1 MSAYDC
7 GQVSAFMQETCHDLL
22 RDQDQMRSMA
32 VYKRAKFES
41 YLGPQVGFEL
51 ATGRLTAQ
59 RLSSRKQTADR
70 RLKSRKSEER
80 THAGSMITPQFMTFS
95 IRYQVRLAQVKG
107 FTQHAGRNGATHVSV
122 HGNSALPKDLH
133 FARICQYEADAT
145 LGTRQ
150 PKFR

>member
-1 MSAYDC
+1 MEFALSFLVGLFHPLQHA
-7 GQVSAFMQETCHDLL
+7 GFSPAH
-22 RDQDQMRSMA
+22 
-32 VYKRAKFES
+32 
-41 YLGPQVGFEL
+41 PQVGFEL

-59 RLSSRKQTADR
+59 RLSSRNQTADG

-122 HGNSALPKDLH
+122 HGNSA
-133 FARICQYEADAT
+133 
-145 LGTRQ
+145 
-150 PKFR
+150 